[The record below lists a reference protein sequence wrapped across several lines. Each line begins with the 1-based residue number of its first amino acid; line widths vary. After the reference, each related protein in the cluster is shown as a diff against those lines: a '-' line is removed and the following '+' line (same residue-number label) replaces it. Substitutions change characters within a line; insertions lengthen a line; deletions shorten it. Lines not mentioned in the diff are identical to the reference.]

1 MRIDFLIRNV
11 HRKKENEKMNV
22 SKAEYSCLK
31 TMTDDLMEAEYF
43 INNLGVETRT
53 DEAGDKFRHMAD
65 IIKDIVTVCNNNPT
79 IIDDCVVFLATNPST
94 SDESDAFQ
102 SKYNLNGIYKIQ
114 S

>member
-1 MRIDFLIRNV
+1 
-11 HRKKENEKMNV
+11 MNV
-22 SKAEYSCLK
+22 SKVEYNCLK
-31 TMTDDLMEAEYF
+31 TMTNDLMKAEYF

-53 DEAGDKFRHMAD
+53 DGAGNEFRHMAD

-79 IIDDCVVFLATNPST
+79 IIDDCVMFLATNPST
-94 SDESDAFQ
+94 SDKFDAFQ